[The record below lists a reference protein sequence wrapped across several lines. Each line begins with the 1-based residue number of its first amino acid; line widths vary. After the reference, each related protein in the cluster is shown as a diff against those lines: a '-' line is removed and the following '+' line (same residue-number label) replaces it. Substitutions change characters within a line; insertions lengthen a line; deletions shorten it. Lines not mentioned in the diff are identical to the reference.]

1 MSSTRNW
8 HEEKFSERKVSEM
21 TNYAF
26 VLDANNKQLTPTKE
40 QKAWFLIRKKR
51 ATLVSKYPMVIQ
63 LKKKIPDKEICKD
76 EVRCGI
82 DDGGLHVGVA
92 LVQKCQTRNKVVFK
106 GVIEQRN
113 DVKHLID
120 VRCGYRR
127 YHRYHKRYRS
137 ARFNNRNSSKRE
149 ERIAPSILQKRQA
162 TIRVINQLNKWINI
176 TNYWLED
183 VAIDIRAL
191 TDGYKP
197 YRWQYQ
203 KSNRLDENI
212 RKAVILRDGC
222 KCMECGKS
230 NCRLEVHHIK
240 PRRLKGSST
249 LDKLITLCTKC
260 HQKTESVEELYMDRY
275 FALLNSSDNKN
286 LNYAQHVMI
295 GKKWLREQLSN
306 LGMLYLTNGGD
317 TANKRIDWDIAK
329 SHSNDAICI
338 TDLRPDTCEIK
349 EWAIKPMRR
358 QSKAKTD
365 NVLGIKHRDLVE
377 YTFRNGE
384 THRGYVTAL
393 YPEQNA
399 INFQSPTKHCKKVNA
414 KKCKV
419 LWKYSKIYWLDNVG

>member
-1 MSSTRNW
+1 
-8 HEEKFSERKVSEM
+8 M

-26 VLDANNKQLTPTKE
+26 VLDADNKQLAPTKE

-51 ATLVSKYPMVIQ
+51 ATLVSRYPMVIQ
-63 LKKKIPDKEICKD
+63 LKKKIPDQEICKD
-76 EVRCGI
+76 EIRCGI

-92 LVQKCQTRNKVVFK
+92 LVQKCQTRNKVIFK
-106 GVIEQRN
+106 GTIEQQRN
-113 DVKHLID
+113 DVKHLMD
-120 VRCGYRR
+120 VRRGFRR
-127 YHRYHKRYRS
+127 YHRDHKRHRPV
-137 ARFNNRNSSKRE
+137 RFDNRESSKRK

-162 TIRVINQLNKWINI
+162 TARVISQLNKWINI

-197 YRWQYQ
+197 YLWQYQ

-222 KCMECGKS
+222 RCMECGKS

-240 PRRLKGSST
+240 PRRLNGSNT
-249 LDKLITLCTKC
+249 LGNLVTLCAKC
-260 HQKTESVEELYMDRY
+260 HQKTKGVEELYMSRY
-275 FALLNSSDNKN
+275 FALLTSSDSKS

-295 GKKWLREQLSN
+295 GKKWLRDQLSN
-306 LGMLYLTNGGD
+306 LGALHLTNGGD
-317 TANKRIDWDIAK
+317 TANKRIDWGIAK

-399 INFQSPTKHCKKVNA
+399 LNFRSPTKHCKRVNA
-414 KKCKV
+414 RKCKV
-419 LWKYSKIYWLDNVG
+419 LWKYSKIYWLDNVS

>member
-1 MSSTRNW
+1 
-8 HEEKFSERKVSEM
+8 M

-26 VLDANNKQLTPTKE
+26 VLDANGKKLAPTKE

-51 ATLVSKYPMVIQ
+51 ATLASKYPMVIQ

-76 EVRCGI
+76 EIRCGI
-82 DDGGLHVGVA
+82 DDGSLHVGVA
-92 LVQKCQTRNKVVFK
+92 LVQKCQTRNKVIFK
-106 GVIEQRN
+106 GTIEQRS
-113 DVKHLID
+113 DVKHLMD
-120 VRCGYRR
+120 ARHGFRH
-127 YHRYHKRYRS
+127 YHRYHKRYRP
-137 ARFNNRNSSKRE
+137 ARFDNRNSSIQE
-149 ERIAPSILQKRQA
+149 GRITPSVLQKRQA
-162 TIRVINQLNKWINI
+162 IIRVINQLNKWINI

-230 NCRLEVHHIK
+230 NCKLEVHHIK
-240 PRRLKGSST
+240 PRRLKGSNT
-249 LDKLITLCTKC
+249 LGNLISLCESC
-260 HQKTESVEELYMDRY
+260 HQKTKGKEELYMDRY
-275 FALLNSSDNKN
+275 FSMLNSSDNKN

-295 GKKWLREQLSN
+295 GKKWLREQLSE
-306 LGMLYLTNGGD
+306 LGSLTLTTGGD
-317 TANKRIDWDIAK
+317 TADKRIDWNIEK
-329 SHSNDAICI
+329 THSNDAICI
-338 TDLRPDTCEIK
+338 TGLHPDTCNVK
-349 EWAIKPMRR
+349 EWTIKPMRR

-384 THRGYVTAL
+384 THIGYVTAL
-393 YPEQNA
+393 YPEQSA
-399 INFQSPTKHCKKVNA
+399 LNFQSSTKHCKKVNA

-419 LWKYSKIYWLDNVG
+419 LWKYSKIYWLDNVS

>member
-1 MSSTRNW
+1 
-8 HEEKFSERKVSEM
+8 M
-21 TNYAF
+21 TTYAF
-26 VLDANNKQLTPTKE
+26 VLDANNKQLAPTKE

-51 ATLVSKYPMVIQ
+51 ATLISRYPMVIQ
-63 LKKKIPDKEICKD
+63 LKKKIPDQEICKD
-76 EVRCGI
+76 EIRCGI

-92 LVQKCQTRNKVVFK
+92 LVQKCQTRNKVIFK
-106 GVIEQRN
+106 GTIEQRN
-113 DVKHLID
+113 DVKHLMD
-120 VRCGYRR
+120 VRRGFRR
-127 YHRYHKRYRS
+127 YHRDHKRYRPV
-137 ARFNNRNSSKRE
+137 RFDNRKSSKRK

-162 TIRVINQLNKWINI
+162 TIRVINQLNKWVNI

-222 KCMECGKS
+222 RCMECGKS

-240 PRRLKGSST
+240 PRRLKGSNT
-249 LDKLITLCTKC
+249 LGNLITLCTGC
-260 HQKTESVEELYMDRY
+260 HQKTEGVEELYMNRY

-295 GKKWLREQLSN
+295 GKKWLRKQLSK
-306 LGMLYLTNGGD
+306 LGMLHLTNGGD
-317 TANKRIDWDIAK
+317 TANKRIDWGIAK

-349 EWAIKPMRR
+349 EWVIKPMRR

-377 YTFRNGE
+377 YTFMNGE

-399 INFQSPTKHCKKVNA
+399 LNFQSPAKHCKKVNA
-414 KKCKV
+414 RKCKV
-419 LWKYSKIYWLDNVG
+419 LWKYSKICWLDDVS